1 MPLISVCSTSDG
13 KSAAKGIINVSQ
25 TKIYPDLFHE
35 LLAKLEA
42 DWQGL
47 PDKPEETPHST
58 LCTLWDFVTQAERP
72 EAGNSQA
79 RQALTPEE
87 AAQVKELVARRMAG
101 EPLAYLV
108 GRQHYMGLALMTSP
122 DAMIPRKETE
132 LLGQTALQIAQRLA
146 AERGKLQALD
156 LCTGSGN
163 VALALAHYIN
173 EYQGIGSDI
182 SENAVSLAQR
192 NASALRVAD
201 RVQFVAGDLF
211 EPFERE
217 KYFHA
222 FDLITCNPPYIAT
235 ANAEKMADE
244 IAQYE
249 PREAFDG
256 GPFGINVMIRLIR
269 EAPHFLKPASWLL
282 FEVGLGQG
290 EVMQRMM
297 EKTAAYQ
304 HIGSRLDENGHI
316 RVLLGLSGG

>member
-1 MPLISVCSTSDG
+1 VNQGMT
-13 KSAAKGIINVSQ
+13 
-25 TKIYPDLFHE
+25 YPDLFHE
-35 LLAKLEA
+35 LLAQLEA
-42 DWQGL
+42 NWQGL

-58 LCTLWDFVTQAERP
+58 LCALWDFVTQAERP
-72 EAGNSQA
+72 EAGNQEA
-79 RQALTPEE
+79 RQALTPED
-87 AAQVKELVARRMAG
+87 AVRVKELVARRMAG
-101 EPLAYLV
+101 EPLAYLT

-132 LLGQTALQIAQRLA
+132 LLGQTALQITQRLA
-146 AERGKLQALD
+146 AQRGKLQALD

-163 VALALAHYIN
+163 VALALAHYIK
-173 EYQGIGSDI
+173 EYHGIGSDI

-211 EPFERE
+211 EPFDRER
-217 KYFHA
+217 YYHA

-249 PREAFDG
+249 PRQAFDG
-256 GPFGINVMIRLIR
+256 GPFGINVMMRLIR
-269 EAPHFLKPASWLL
+269 EAPHFLKPGSWLV

-297 EKTAAYQ
+297 EKTMAYQ
-304 HIGSRLDENGHI
+304 DIESRRDENGHI